1 MTKATN
7 GMLCGTLTRAMMIT
21 GAVKAQMK
29 LVSYLNQHLKRK
41 REGGRRKEGERERGK
56 REGGRRKEGE
66 RERERGKRED
76 ARASIGWMKE
86 LALTHA
92 AS

>member
-1 MTKATN
+1 MTKETN

-29 LVSYLNQHLKRK
+29 LVSYLNQHLERKREEEGRRERE
-41 REGGRRKEGERERGK
+41 REGGREEEGR
-56 REGGRRKEGE
+56 

-76 ARASIGWMKE
+76 ARATIGWMKE

>member
-1 MTKATN
+1 
-7 GMLCGTLTRAMMIT
+7 MIT

-29 LVSYLNQHLKRK
+29 LVSYLNQHLKRE
-41 REGGRRKEGERERGK
+41 EGGRK
-56 REGGRRKEGE
+56 E
-66 RERERGKRED
+66 RERERERKEGG
-76 ARASIGWMKE
+76 AIASIGWMKE